1 MTAMTIIQGGRDGH
15 MPGDGADAGRIL
27 QWRWDRVRWKL
38 LPLSMAQRNLAA
50 AITVAEAPASH
61 PQRPMARAILRGL
74 AQHSP
79 FDEVASAAAIRLLL
93 HFDEVAPGWYMRP
106 ADGGLSSDPHN
117 PGPEAA

>member
-1 MTAMTIIQGGRDGH
+1 MTALTVIEGGRAAPATVATTGT
-15 MPGDGADAGRIL
+15 GRIL
-27 QWRWDRVRWKL
+27 PWRWNCVRWRL

-50 AITVAEAPASH
+50 AITVAEAPVAH

-79 FDEVASAAAIRLLL
+79 FDEVASTAAIRLLL

-117 PGPEAA
+117 PGPAAA

>member
-1 MTAMTIIQGGRDGH
+1 MTALTVIDGGRAHPAPPTFGGKGKVL
-15 MPGDGADAGRIL
+15 P
-27 QWRWDRVRWKL
+27 WRWNRVRWRL

-50 AITVAEAPASH
+50 AIAVAEAPVTH

-79 FDEVASAAAIRLLL
+79 YDEVASTAAIRLLL
-93 HFDEVAPGWYMRP
+93 HFGEVASGWHMRP
-106 ADGGLSSDPHN
+106 ADDGLSTDPHN

>member
-1 MTAMTIIQGGRDGH
+1 MITLTVIEGGRVYPVPPTTGGKGKVLPWH
-15 MPGDGADAGRIL
+15 
-27 QWRWDRVRWKL
+27 WNRVRWRL

-50 AITVAEAPASH
+50 AIAVAEASVTH

-79 FDEVASAAAIRLLL
+79 YDEVASTAAIRLLL

-106 ADGGLSSDPHN
+106 ADGGLSTDPHN